1 MQNADIMGYVH
12 SVESFGVLDGPGIRY
27 ILFLQGCA
35 LRCRYCHNPD
45 TWNMKE
51 GKLISTRNAF
61 DDIAKYYTFIKNGG
75 VTFSGGEPLL
85 QPEFV
90 LDLILRCKDKGLHT
104 AIDTSGMVDLS
115 RSSECIRNSDLLLLD
130 IKDLNPLGAIKLTGF
145 PIHNTLATLDYCEV
159 IGKPVWIRHVLLPGF
174 TLKKE
179 KIEELAEFLQ
189 AYKCIERVE
198 LLPFHKM
205 GEYKW

>member
-51 GKLISTRNAF
+51 GKLISSRNAF

-85 QPEFV
+85 F
-90 LDLILRCKDKGLHT
+90 
-104 AIDTSGMVDLS
+104 
-115 RSSECIRNSDLLLLD
+115 
-130 IKDLNPLGAIKLTGF
+130 
-145 PIHNTLATLDYCEV
+145 
-159 IGKPVWIRHVLLPGF
+159 WI
-174 TLKKE
+174 
-179 KIEELAEFLQ
+179 
-189 AYKCIERVE
+189 
-198 LLPFHKM
+198 
-205 GEYKW
+205 